1 MRFFFSEILINELL
15 KKLTLILT
23 LSLNT
28 LVHAYNDTWDLGRVK
43 TFKGTTAEAN
53 AEAVNL
59 VNALAKINA
68 ASIANNCG
76 GITIDDINTVG
87 TGDVVVYAPFLV
99 NYQAGICNRNGIP
112 NQPTLEQVIDLANL
126 ASTPLLINPPN
137 IEGNIHIP
145 NAIVGQQY
153 TYDIADNVWSGLG
166 ELTTTTTIEPE
177 GCFNINGNR
186 VSGIPNAPAVCTV
199 THTVRNIANAE
210 VSTNFIIT
218 IIPDPVQVALDKL
231 NACAIAN
238 DCSQITINDIL
249 ATGVDRD
256 TVYEP
261 FLDFPEVVGLEE
273 IPNWNYLKSY
283 RREMGKA
290 IGVNNAE
297 QVQNI
302 INSVNQVKRL
312 QQNVIQS
319 FKFKQGTSGTWRPR
333 WYSSDTMWSNV
344 NNSDIIFSQ
353 TGSFPVEGDLTI
365 EVLNDRPLPPGVTFN
380 PEDQSFTWN
389 NPTPIGNKRVFGIT
403 IRATNIIGDTVNWNT
418 TAVVNDIDPLTCQRL
433 PDGNLKP
440 GFYQNGQYSSP
451 VIGTY
456 CTQHGLQAANKE
468 ELIANTDN
476 GKCHT
481 ENNEATQ
488 AVRLST
494 QPGWTVNIISG
505 NLGWEAFARDEEGQ
519 YPGTP
524 NATYYGM
531 CK

>member
-1 MRFFFSEILINELL
+1 MKLVLHKLTKLFFF
-15 KKLTLILT
+15 
-23 LSLNT
+23 LSLLST
-28 LVHAYNDTWDLGRVK
+28 VHAYNDSWDLGRVK
-43 TFKGTTAEAN
+43 TFKGITAEAN
-53 AEAVNL
+53 VEAVNL

-76 GITIDDINTVG
+76 GITIDDINAVG
-87 TGDVVVYAPFLV
+87 TGEVNVFAPFLV
-99 NYQAGICNRNGIP
+99 NYQAGICNRNGIA
-112 NQPTLEQVIDLANL
+112 NQAILEEVIAQANIDS
-126 ASTPLLINPPN
+126 APLLINPPN

-145 NAIVGQQY
+145 AAISGREY
-153 TYDIADNVWSGLG
+153 TYTIADNVWSGLG
-166 ELTTTTTIEPE
+166 EMTTTATIEPE
-177 GCFNINGNR
+177 GCFAIDGR
-186 VSGIPNAPAVCTV
+186 VISGIAPEPQVCTV
-199 THTVRNIANAE
+199 TYTVRNIADAE
-210 VSTNFIIT
+210 MSTNFIIRVD
-218 IIPDPVQVALDKL
+218 PDPVQEALDKL

-238 DCSQITINDIL
+238 DCSQITVNDIL
-249 ATGVDRD
+249 ATGVDAD

-261 FLDFPEVVGLEE
+261 FLDFPEVVGEE
-273 IPNWNYLKSY
+273 CPNWDFLKSY
-283 RREMGKA
+283 RCEFAKTIR
-290 IGVNNAE
+290 VNNAE

-302 INSVNQVKRL
+302 INVVNLSKKL
-312 QQNVIQS
+312 QQNVLQS

-333 WYSSDTMWSNV
+333 WYSSDTKWNNA

-353 TGSFPVEGDLTI
+353 RGGFPVEGDLTI

-403 IRATNIIGDTVNWNT
+403 IRATNIIGETENWNT
-418 TAVVNDIDPLTCQRL
+418 TAVVNDIDPLTCLRL
-433 PDGNLKP
+433 PDGNSKP
-440 GFYQNGQYSSP
+440 GFDDRNGLNGETS

-456 CTQHGLQAANKE
+456 CFQHGLQAANKE

-494 QPGWTVNIISG
+494 QPIGTVNIISG